1 MIDDFNAD
9 RTGWARFSDDRVM
22 RYRLARNLTP
32 DPAPLLV
39 ANGSVYGIARVV
51 FLLLN
56 PSTAD
61 AFQLDPTVKRC
72 VAFATAWGAD
82 VVEVVNIFALRSTD
96 PEELYKR
103 AWGLRGDDQDND
115 RAILAACAGAYRVIA
130 GWGKHGALD
139 HRGCA
144 VRTLLSHHH
153 GIKLHHLGLNQDGSP
168 KHPLYLK
175 GGTLPQE
182 WTLT

>member
-1 MIDDFNAD
+1 MIDSYSPDG
-9 RTGWARFSDDRVM
+9 TGWARFSDDMTM
-22 RYRLARNLTP
+22 RYRLARSFTP
-32 DPAPLLV
+32 FSPEVERL
-39 ANGSVYGIARVV
+39 NGSPRVV

-61 AFQLDPTVKRC
+61 AFRLDPTVKRC

-96 PEELYKR
+96 PDELYKR
-103 AWGLRGDDQDND
+103 TWGLRGDHQDND
-115 RAILAACAGAYRVIA
+115 REILAACAGAYRVIA
-130 GWGKHGALD
+130 GWGKHGALGN
-139 HRGCA
+139 RGHT
-144 VRTLLSHHH
+144 VRVLLSHHH
-153 GIKLHHLGLNQDGSP
+153 SIALHHLGLNQDGSP

-175 GGTLPQE
+175 GGTEPQE